1 MLLRLSLTIAL
12 FATSCTHAQLA
23 SQQVY
28 THATPTATPSA
39 VSTPS
44 PAQTSRIHK
53 IDFENF
59 TYPAK
64 TIYTRGNQTFTLK
77 DGSYAGPL
85 ATYAGITE
93 PVSLV
98 DTIYGDVT
106 GDGIDEA
113 MVVLSVNVHGSAIPY
128 YIYVYGIER
137 DKPKLL
143 WSFATGDRAQGGLRR
158 AFAEN
163 GNLVVELY
171 GKDAYVGMPNYDDS
185 ADCASCATHY
195 TRSRYILQ
203 SNRFRRV
210 GNLEVF
216 AHDGSANYLDSDHR

>member
-12 FATSCTHAQLA
+12 LATSCTHAQLA
-23 SQQVY
+23 SRQID
-28 THATPTATPSA
+28 TGATPTATPS
-39 VSTPS
+39 STPTPS
-44 PAQTSRIHK
+44 PAQTSPIHK

-59 TYPAK
+59 TYPARPISPNGEK
-64 TIYTRGNQTFTLK
+64 TFTLK

-85 ATYAGITE
+85 ASEAGVTE

-106 GDGIDEA
+106 GDSVDEA
-113 MVVLSVNVHGSAIPY
+113 MVVLTVNIHGSAIPY

-143 WSFATGDRAQGGLRR
+143 WSFDTGDRAQGGLRR

-163 GNLVVELY
+163 GTLVVELY

-185 ADCASCATHY
+185 ADCAACATHY
-195 TRSRYILQ
+195 TRSRYAWQ
-203 SNRFRRV
+203 SNHFRRV

-216 AHDGSANYLDSDHR
+216 AHDGSANYLDSGQP